1 MINSAIGLILT
12 WSVNCVIANSTG
24 PRTIKITDAKLYDH
38 AAPSDTKLLGQNMK
52 GIKFVLKIK
61 VYNFMIDYHNFFDQ
75 PVKDDIKT

>member
-12 WSVNCVIANSTG
+12 WSANCVIANSTG

-38 AAPSDTKLLGQNMK
+38 VAPSDTKLLGKNMK

-61 VYNFMIDYHNFFDQ
+61 VYNFMIDYQNFFDQ